1 MLLLLSSARA
11 VLAMACANYSLQ
23 SYFFQKE
30 FFSELIVFRRLNM
43 DMDFTIFFNVILSDF
58 KSKLSLSLRQ
68 KHYCE
73 VEKYSH
79 ADIDAYCSNHVDN
92 VIKQLLVHASA
103 VCMSRY

>member
-1 MLLLLSSARA
+1 MLLSSARA

-30 FFSELIVFRRLNM
+30 FFSELTVFQHLNM
-43 DMDFTIFFNVILSDF
+43 DIDFTIFFNVILSDF

-79 ADIDAYCSNHVDN
+79 ADIDAYCSERPACAT
-92 VIKQLLVHASA
+92 I
-103 VCMSRY
+103 MRI

>member
-1 MLLLLSSARA
+1 MLLSLSSAQA

-30 FFSELIVFRRLNM
+30 VFSELIVFQHLNM
-43 DMDFTIFFNVILSDF
+43 DMDFSIFFSVILSDF

-68 KHYCE
+68 RHNCE

-79 ADIDAYCSNHVDN
+79 ADIDAYCSEW
-92 VIKQLLVHASA
+92 SA
-103 VCMSRY
+103 WATIMKI

>member
-30 FFSELIVFRRLNM
+30 FFSELIVFRHLNM
-43 DMDFTIFFNVILSDF
+43 DMDFTVFFNVILSDF

-79 ADIDAYCSNHVDN
+79 ADIDAYCSER
-92 VIKQLLVHASA
+92 SA
-103 VCMSRY
+103 WATIMKI

>member
-1 MLLLLSSARA
+1 MLLSSARA

-30 FFSELIVFRRLNM
+30 FFSELTVFQHLNM
-43 DMDFTIFFNVILSDF
+43 DMDFTIFFNVVLSDF

-79 ADIDAYCSNHVDN
+79 ADIDVYCSERPACAT
-92 VIKQLLVHASA
+92 I
-103 VCMSRY
+103 MRI